1 MNTATRVVST
11 HPYRLSLV
19 ALLLCL
25 QEYIWVLMMSLAV
38 FISAMSVLYAKD
50 LHRRLYIRSQTIA
63 HQSGQLIQDYAKLR
77 LEKTALLRSSRLHT
91 VAKRLNMVPIAHIVR
106 VPQE

>member
-1 MNTATRVVST
+1 MNTATRVVSA
-11 HPYRLSLV
+11 HPYRLSLIS
-19 ALLLCL
+19 LRLCL

-63 HQSGQLIQDYAKLR
+63 HQSWQLIQDDAKLR
-77 LEKTALLRSSRLHT
+77 VQITKLLGTSHLHRVAIRL
-91 VAKRLNMVPIAHIVR
+91 KMVPVTHIVR